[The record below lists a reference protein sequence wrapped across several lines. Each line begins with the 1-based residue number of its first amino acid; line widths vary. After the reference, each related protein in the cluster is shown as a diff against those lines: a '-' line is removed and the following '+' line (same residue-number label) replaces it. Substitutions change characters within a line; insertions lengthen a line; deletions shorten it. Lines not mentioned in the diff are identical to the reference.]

1 MIPGAKGRIC
11 RQHGATNRRT
21 TALPS
26 GAPGA
31 ISATKAL
38 RVGPPGAWQHPAAPK
53 RAGAMI
59 GAPDGG
65 SGGFLK
71 DGIARVL
78 GSFLARAE
86 RCLLADPDK
95 PICASVGAWFSGSS
109 IIEPPEE
116 LRPEI
121 PALRRPGSDG
131 HHGALVV
138 RGFCNLGGR
147 LPRHSGMVA
156 RAAAVA
162 VSANATLKARQRPAP
177 PD

>member
-78 GSFLARAE
+78 GRYGDPGQMDTMELWLFVASAILVAGSLAI
-86 RCLLADPDK
+86 LGWSLAPQLW
-95 PICASVGAWFSGSS
+95 P
-109 IIEPPEE
+109 
-116 LRPEI
+116 
-121 PALRRPGSDG
+121 
-131 HHGALVV
+131 
-138 RGFCNLGGR
+138 
-147 LPRHSGMVA
+147 
-156 RAAAVA
+156 
-162 VSANATLKARQRPAP
+162 
-177 PD
+177 